1 MPAGDP
7 FTHEIAFAAPPDEAM
22 RVTAQLFQ
30 LARQQMA
37 FARVG
42 GNQLVQ
48 GLGVSLGA
56 CSD

>member
-1 MPAGDP
+1 V
-7 FTHEIAFAAPPDEAM
+7 
-22 RVTAQLFQ
+22 RVTAQLVQ